1 MKVFQGSENEAKLV
15 TVRVDV
21 TQKQSKR
28 YQGGYRDKRN
38 GALYHHADSQTDK
51 QVRDGLVNRKTTETQ
66 P

>member
-1 MKVFQGSENEAKLV
+1 MKYASFPVQRFEVKVFQGAEQEAKLV

-51 QVRDGLVNRKTTETQ
+51 QVV
-66 P
+66 